1 MGLKMAEIA
10 EENLET
16 DQIISS
22 RKDSDLYAT
31 NQINISPDNELI

>member
-1 MGLKMAEIA
+1 MRLKMAEIA

-22 RKDSDLYAT
+22 RKDSDLYKT
-31 NQINISPDNELI
+31 N